1 MEFFRTSLNNIS
13 NYYKFFYLQINI
25 FNNYCFCLLIIENK
39 INYTMRKFTF
49 LLLTLFCF
57 AALKAD
63 GVPTLAKADAE
74 NAVEF
79 LEEQQEVILFC
90 ACCDDSKLT
99 KVFISWVHTEPTNI
113 EGQYQLMIEGTDI
126 NSKPIKETVDVT
138 QLFFIVG
145 NKAYSVSQALG
156 LDADPCTG
164 PFKL

>member
-1 MEFFRTSLNNIS
+1 
-13 NYYKFFYLQINI
+13 
-25 FNNYCFCLLIIENK
+25 
-39 INYTMRKFTF
+39 MRKFTF
-49 LLLTLFCF
+49 LLITLFSF

-63 GVPTLAKADAE
+63 RVPTLTKADAE

-79 LEEQQEVILFC
+79 LEEQQEIILFC
-90 ACCDDSKLT
+90 ACCDDSELT
-99 KVFISWVHTEPTNI
+99 KVFLSWVHTEPTKVD
-113 EGQYQLMIEGTDI
+113 GQYELMIEGTDI